1 MTSMQH
7 CLLWSAEDVAIRF
20 LESLA
25 LGDAE
30 IARHLLAP
38 EVRYRFAHGVAWR
51 GRDRVSRRLQR
62 VVGDRGRFDVAIH
75 DVTADAV
82 HGSTDDAFVGTAHAE
97 QVVRTLR
104 TDHLRVGPVHL
115 QFPVHGVATV
125 RDGKIA
131 VWDDRVDGTAVAS
144 ALARGLCGAVVPGVR
159 PHLPR
164 P

>member
-25 LGDAE
+25 VGDAE

-38 EVRYRFAHGVAWR
+38 EVRYRFAGVWIGR
-51 GRDRVSRRLQR
+51 GRDQVSHVLQR
-62 VVGDRGRFDVAIH
+62 VAGGHGRFDVAIH
-75 DVTADAV
+75 DVTADNPDDVGRARA
-82 HGSTDDAFVGTAHAE
+82 GSPD
-97 QVVRTLR
+97 VVRTLR
-104 TDHLRVGPVHL
+104 TDHLRVGLVHL
-115 QFPVHGVATV
+115 QFAVRGVARI

-131 VWDDRVDGTAVAS
+131 VWEDRVDAGVMAS
-144 ALARGLCGAVVPGVR
+144 ALGRGLVGSVVPGAR

-164 P
+164 A

>member
-25 LGDAE
+25 VGDAE

-38 EVRYRFAHGVAWR
+38 EVRYRFAGVRIGR
-51 GRDRVSRRLQR
+51 GREQVSQVLQR
-62 VVGDRGRFDVAIH
+62 FAGGVGRFDVAIH
-75 DVTADAV
+75 DVTADPPDDVSSQPRAGAV
-82 HGSTDDAFVGTAHAE
+82 D
-97 QVVRTLR
+97 VVRTLR

-115 QFPVHGVATV
+115 QFAVRGMARI

-131 VWDDRVDGTAVAS
+131 AWEDSVDAGVMASAVA
-144 ALARGLCGAVVPGVR
+144 RGVAGIVAPGVR

-164 P
+164 V

>member
-25 LGDAE
+25 VGDAE

-38 EVRYRFAHGVAWR
+38 DVRYRFAGVWVGR
-51 GRDRVSRRLQR
+51 GRDRVSQALQR
-62 VVGDRGRFDVAIH
+62 VACGHGHFDVAIH
-75 DVTADAV
+75 DVSADDPDPATRA
-82 HGSTDDAFVGTAHAE
+82 GAMDT
-97 QVVRTLR
+97 VRTLR
-104 TDHLRVGPVHL
+104 TDHLRVGLMHL
-115 QFPVHGVATV
+115 QFAVRGTARI

-131 VWDDRVDGTAVAS
+131 DWEDSVDAGVMAS
-144 ALARGLCGAVVPGVR
+144 ALGRGLLGTVVPGVR

-164 P
+164 T